1 MLVTNIQTLQ
11 KYAPEFTGGVTFA
24 NVETLIKTVIREE
37 VYPIFGKTYADAA
50 TGELKDLL
58 EEAVCNLLAFRK
70 IKRHSINF
78 TGSGTQKFENQNFVS
93 PYKYEKA
100 DFKEEAVLNGYMA
113 LEAALKLAFQDTAFQ
128 TKEEYF
134 EARARF
140 INFTSEVKSY
150 KLDFLTFRTLF
161 PVLELIEREVLKP
174 LLGATL
180 YTEMLGKQYQTFTTQ
195 AVKKK
200 ELLKLIR
207 EGLGM
212 YAVQLA
218 LEMGTVQIQGNQ
230 VFIKEYKDDDSSYQ
244 MKMPRADLYDAAL
257 RNRNE
262 YAHRY
267 FNQVNIFL
275 TDNATELGW
284 TAPEA
289 VAATNNYQNQKLK
302 SL

>member
-1 MLVTNIQTLQ
+1 MLVTTIQTLQ
-11 KYAPEFTGGVTFA
+11 KYAPEFTGGVIYGS
-24 NVETLIKTVIREE
+24 VESLIKGVIRQEI
-37 VYPIFGKTYADAA
+37 YPIFGKAYADAA
-50 TGELKDLL
+50 TGDLKDLL
-58 EEAVCNLLAFRK
+58 EEAVCNLVAFRK

-93 PYKYEKA
+93 PYKYEKV
-100 DFKEEAVLNGYMA
+100 DFKEETIQTGYTA
-113 LEAALKLAFQDTAFQ
+113 LESALKLAFEDTAFQ
-128 TKEEYF
+128 AKEEYL

-140 INFTSEVKSY
+140 INFTFEVKSY
-150 KLDFLTFRTLF
+150 KLDFLTFRSLF

-174 LLGATL
+174 LLSTDL
-180 YTEMLGKQYQTFTTQ
+180 YNHLLQNQYKNFSTHPI
-195 AVKKK
+195 VKK

-218 LEMGTVQIQGNQ
+218 IEMNTVQVQGNQ
-230 VFIKEYKDDDSSYQ
+230 VYIRELKDDDASEQ
-244 MKMPRADLYDAAL
+244 RVMPRADLYDAAL

-267 FNQVNIFL
+267 FNQVNL
-275 TDNATELGW
+275 YLNEKATELGW
-284 TAPEA
+284 TAPE
-289 VAATNNYQNQKLK
+289 VVVVTNNFQNQKLK